1 MSEQVLD
8 RLDAVERQLHTLKRE
23 VDSIRASVFFAQS
36 TVEQETPPPPP
47 PPPPR
52 PAPTVTPAPT
62 APEPVVR
69 VARPQVPRRE
79 LDLSALLSAKTLAWA
94 GGAVT
99 ALGIV
104 FLFALAVNRGWVGP
118 GERVLLGALAALA
131 AFAGGL
137 ELRRR
142 FGDVYSATGAVAAG
156 VAGGYATLL
165 AAVGLY
171 DLAPEPIGLLVAGTI
186 AAAAVAVALAWD
198 AEAIAGLGLV
208 GAMAMPVVL
217 LGDTGGPTRLGTAL
231 TAIALAACATL
242 GVARAWRRQ
251 LAVAAVLAACEA
263 LGLFLWDE
271 LSASLLILA
280 ASVWAIYLATG
291 IAWQL
296 VRGGS
301 RVGAT
306 ASTFVVGSV
315 GFAWASLA
323 ALYQGEPH
331 AHRGF
336 ALLACAGVYG
346 ALAAGLYRVRRDL
359 AVLLGLLALAVGA
372 LAAADIVSN
381 GTLTFTW
388 AAEAAAL
395 AVAARLLRER
405 RFQLVA
411 LGYLALATI
420 HAFATEAQL
429 DRLFLPF
436 AHPASGVPSL
446 VALAAAAIVVAHAA
460 RFAVD
465 DAAEEGVFR
474 FVQPAV
480 QALREHPG
488 RVRGSLLVLAGLLL
502 ADAGG
507 RTTLLAAQHTW
518 TGVDHAF
525 ANGHVAVTAL
535 WSAAALA
542 LTLVG
547 LLLRLRPALYAGVI
561 WMELVAVKALAFDT
575 HLDGGVWPW
584 SFAAVGLATL
594 AIAVAVEHEASLRDV
609 GAAGVVIA
617 FGFGVAS
624 AAGLLDGRAEGAAFL
639 ALAAVAALVAAVFF
653 GQRHRTFATTAWS
666 TALAI
671 AAVGDALVLD
681 GQARTIAW
689 AATAAALPWLAH
701 ATGERRF
708 QLGAIAYLVL
718 SLGAALGEHAPP
730 GDFVHATEHPGAGLP
745 ALVAAAL
752 ALASFAAAAMPVRRE
767 PADELDAELDRAQ
780 PSWRAAGW
788 WLGGAVG
795 LYATSLGLLELAE
808 RVRPDGV
815 TAAFQGGH
823 TAVSALWGTLGLVL
837 LYLGLRR
844 NISAL
849 RVAGFALFGVSV
861 GKLFLYDLARLSS
874 ITRAASFLAV
884 GAVLLIGGFLYQHLG
899 ESRAKEIA
907 GNGI

>member
-23 VDSIRASVFFAQS
+23 VDSIRASVLSAES
-36 TVEQETPPPPP
+36 TEHEST

-52 PAPTVTPAPT
+52 PAPTVTPAPAPA
-62 APEPVVR
+62 APERIVR

-79 LDLSALLSAKTLAWA
+79 LDLSALLSARSLAWS

-104 FLFALAVNRGWVGP
+104 FLFALAVNRGWIGP
-118 GERVLLGALAALA
+118 GERVLLGSLAALA

-142 FGDVYSATGAVAAG
+142 FGDVHSATGAVTAG
-156 VAGGYATLL
+156 IAGGYATLL

-171 DLAPEPIGLLVAGTI
+171 DLVPAPIGLVVAGVI
-186 AAAAVAVALAWD
+186 AAAAVAVALAWG
-198 AEAIAGLGLV
+198 AEAIGGLGLI
-208 GAMAMPVVL
+208 GAMAMPVLL
-217 LGDTGGPTRLGTAL
+217 LGDTGGPTRLGTAF

-242 GVARAWRRQ
+242 GVARGWRAQ
-251 LAVAAVLAACEA
+251 LGVAAVLAACEA

-271 LSASLLILA
+271 LSVSLLILA
-280 ASVWAIYLATG
+280 GSVWAIYLATG

-315 GFAWASLA
+315 AFAWASVA
-323 ALYQGEPH
+323 ALFQDEPH

-381 GTLTFTW
+381 GTLTYAW

-395 AVAARLLRER
+395 AVAARMLRER

-411 LGYLALATI
+411 LGYLALATV

-446 VALAAAAIVVAHAA
+446 VVLAAAAIVVAHAA
-460 RFAVD
+460 RFADD
-465 DAAEEGVFR
+465 DAVEEGVFR
-474 FVQPAV
+474 FVRPAV

-518 TGVDHAF
+518 SGVEHAF

-535 WSAAALA
+535 WSAAALG
-542 LTLVG
+542 LPLVG

-561 WMELVAVKALAFDT
+561 WIELVAVKALAFDA
-575 HLDGGVWPW
+575 HLDGRVWPW
-584 SFAAVGLATL
+584 SFAAVAIATL
-594 AIAVAVEHEASLRDV
+594 AIAVAVEHDASLRGV

-639 ALAAVAALVAAVFF
+639 GLAALAALVAAVFF
-653 GQRHRTFATTAWS
+653 GQRHRTFTTTAWS

-718 SLGAALGEHAPP
+718 GLGAALGEHAPP
-730 GDFVHATEHPGAGLP
+730 GDFVHAAEHPGAGLP
-745 ALVAAAL
+745 ALVAVAL
-752 ALASFAAAAMPVRRE
+752 ALASFAAAAFHVRRE
-767 PADELDAELDRAQ
+767 PTDELDGELDRAQ
-780 PSWRAAGW
+780 PSWRSAAW
-788 WLGGAVG
+788 WLAGAVG
-795 LYATSLGLLELAE
+795 LYAASLGLLELAE
-808 RVRPDGV
+808 RIRPDGV

-849 RVAGFALFGVSV
+849 RLAGFALFGVSL
-861 GKLFLYDLARLSS
+861 GKLFLYDLGRLSS

-899 ESRAKEIA
+899 ESRAKEMA

>member
-1 MSEQVLD
+1 MSQQVLD

-47 PPPPR
+47 PPR
-52 PAPTVTPAPT
+52 PAPTVTPAP
-62 APEPVVR
+62 APEPAVR

-79 LDLSALLSAKTLAWA
+79 VDLNALLSAKTLAWA

-118 GERVLLGALAALA
+118 GERVLLGALAALV

-142 FGDVYSATGAVAAG
+142 FGDVHSATGAVAAG
-156 VAGGYATLL
+156 IAGGYATLL

-171 DLAPEPIGLLVAGTI
+171 DLVPEPIGLVVAGMI

-208 GAMAMPVVL
+208 GAMAMPVLL
-217 LGDTGGPTRLGTAL
+217 LGDTSGPTRLGTAF

-251 LAVAAVLAACEA
+251 LGVAAVLAACEA
-263 LGLFLWDE
+263 LGLFVWDE

-280 ASVWAIYLATG
+280 GSVWAIYLATG

-306 ASTFVVGSV
+306 ASTFIVGSV
-315 GFAWASLA
+315 GFAWASVA

-336 ALLACAGVYG
+336 ALLGCAGVYG

-359 AVLLGLLALAVGA
+359 AVLLGLLSLAVGA

-381 GTLTFTW
+381 GTLTYTW

-411 LGYLALATI
+411 LGYLALATV

-429 DRLFLPF
+429 DRLFVPF

-460 RFAVD
+460 CFADD

-474 FVQPAV
+474 FVRPAV
-480 QALREHPG
+480 EALREHPG
-488 RVRGSLLVLAGLLL
+488 RVRGSLLVLAGLVL

-518 TGVDHAF
+518 TGVEHAF

-535 WSAAALA
+535 WSAAALG

-561 WMELVAVKALAFDT
+561 WIELVAVKALAFDT
-575 HLDGGVWPW
+575 HLDGHVWPW

-594 AIAVAVEHEASLRDV
+594 AIAIAVEHDASKSLRGV
-609 GAAGVVIA
+609 APAAVVIA

-624 AAGLLDGRAEGAAFL
+624 AAGLLDGRAEGAAYL
-639 ALAAVAALVAAVFF
+639 GLAAVAALVAAVFF

-701 ATGERRF
+701 AAGERRF

-718 SLGAALGEHAPP
+718 SFGAALGEHAPP

-745 ALVAAAL
+745 ALVAVAL
-752 ALASFAAAAMPVRRE
+752 ALASFAAAAFPVRRE
-767 PADELDAELDRAQ
+767 PADEFDGELDRAQ
-780 PSWRAAGW
+780 PSWRATGW
-788 WLGGAVG
+788 WLAGAVG
-795 LYATSLGLLELAE
+795 LYAASLGLLELAE

-823 TAVSALWGTLGLVL
+823 TAVSALWGTLGLAL

-844 NISAL
+844 NISPL
-849 RVAGFALFGVSV
+849 RVAGFALFGVSL

-884 GAVLLIGGFLYQHLG
+884 GAVLLIAGFLYQHLG
-899 ESRAKEIA
+899 EGRAKEIA